1 MAVAKEIKE
10 TIAVTID
17 EVFKKMNSISWLE
30 RQKAMKDEAFKNTEK
45 ILYCFNILKEHV
57 ADEEGYLAMIQKST
71 SGSIVR
77 YQKNKVDK
85 PDEDQLLE
93 DRIACRMEGKKLT
106 VKVKGTIVKN
116 FVLADEYNIT
126 NTKYEET
133 IDSMVNVVKIYD
145 ENKKQVGEVK
155 NGNWIDKYG
164 IYQQIYTK
172 EKGIN
177 AETAAKNMLSGV
189 EKKVTLDGING
200 DLSCI
205 AGNGVEVYD
214 KATGLNGVFWIDSD
228 THTWENGTHIMSLE
242 LNFKNIM
249 DSKEYDETEE

>member
-85 PDEDQLLE
+85 QSARSLND
-93 DRIACRMEGKKLT
+93 A
-106 VKVKGTIVKN
+106 
-116 FVLADEYNIT
+116 
-126 NTKYEET
+126 T
-133 IDSMVNVVKIYD
+133 IDF
-145 ENKKQVGEVK
+145 QLEVK
-155 NGNWIDKYG
+155 AHNVEYDKKNKLLTRSMNDAILSEPNSFGEIKIDK
-164 IYQQIYTK
+164 
-172 EKGIN
+172 
-177 AETAAKNMLSGV
+177 MLQ
-189 EKKVTLDGING
+189 KVRIDPCDAIIDAHKL
-200 DLSCI
+200 
-205 AGNGVEVYD
+205 AMGVEVEEITTDQSIEAYLKMFE
-214 KATGLNGVFWIDSD
+214 KAGV
-228 THTWENGTHIMSLE
+228 
-242 LNFKNIM
+242 
-249 DSKEYDETEE
+249 KED

>member
-1 MAVAKEIKE
+1 MQEIYITEKGVVFFHNMNEDTLEIPNQKEVKKWIGANKPEQYIKFLEKWRKAKMAVAKEIKE

-93 DRIACRMEGKKLT
+93 DRIASYNRSKNDVERIEKALKKIEGKKGYEVIEMRYLQRKKT
-106 VKVKGTIVKN
+106 V
-116 FVLADEYNIT
+116 
-126 NTKYEET
+126 
-133 IDSMVNVVKIYD
+133 
-145 ENKKQVGEVK
+145 ENGKQVE
-155 NGNWIDKYG
+155 
-164 IYQQIYTK
+164 
-172 EKGIN
+172 
-177 AETAAKNMLSGV
+177 
-189 EKKVTLDGING
+189 
-200 DLSCI
+200 
-205 AGNGVEVYD
+205 EVYTFEEIAD
-214 KATGLNGVFWIDSD
+214 ILGGQQGYNENLNEKTVRNYKNALVRDMAIFLFGSD
-228 THTWENGTHIMSLE
+228 AV
-242 LNFKNIM
+242 
-249 DSKEYDETEE
+249 